1 MTQKEEVR
9 DLDLVVDKVIEKL
22 SSMSLEELRKEKT
35 KWEERICNDEIESP
49 CQEPRLKI
57 LREVMKEIK
66 RRR

>member
-1 MTQKEEVR
+1 MIQKEEIR
-9 DLDLVVDKVIEKL
+9 DLDQAVDKVIEKL

>member
-9 DLDLVVDKVIEKL
+9 DLDQAVDRVIGKL
-22 SSMSLEELRKEKT
+22 ASMSLDELKEEKT

-57 LREVMKEIK
+57 LREVIKEIN

>member
-22 SSMSLEELRKEKT
+22 SSMSLDELKDEKS
-35 KWEERICNDEIESP
+35 KWEERICNDSVESP

-57 LREVMKEIK
+57 LREVIKEIK

>member
-1 MTQKEEVR
+1 MIQKE
-9 DLDLVVDKVIEKL
+9 DLKALDQAVDKVIGRL

-35 KWEERICNDEIESP
+35 KWEERICNDAVESP

-57 LREVMKEIK
+57 LREVIKEIK

>member
-1 MTQKEEVR
+1 MIQKEEIR
-9 DLDLVVDKVIEKL
+9 DLDQAVDKVIEKL

-35 KWEERICNDEIESP
+35 KWEERICNDSIESP

>member
-1 MTQKEEVR
+1 MIQKEEIR
-9 DLDLVVDKVIEKL
+9 DLDQAVDKMIGRL
-22 SSMSLEELRKEKT
+22 SSMSLDELKDEKC

-57 LREVMKEIK
+57 LREVIKEIK

>member
-1 MTQKEEVR
+1 MIQKEEIR
-9 DLDLVVDKVIEKL
+9 DLDQAVDKIIGKL
-22 SSMSLEELRKEKT
+22 STMSLEDLMKEKT
-35 KWEERICNDEIESP
+35 EWEERICNDAVESP

>member
-1 MTQKEEVR
+1 MIQKEEIR
-9 DLDLVVDKVIEKL
+9 DLDQAVDKVIEKL
-22 SSMSLEELRKEKT
+22 SSMSLDELRKEKT
-35 KWEERICNDEIESP
+35 KWEERICNDAVESP

>member
-1 MTQKEEVR
+1 MIQKE
-9 DLDLVVDKVIEKL
+9 DLKALDQAVDKIIGKL
-22 SSMSLEELRKEKT
+22 SSMSMDDLKEEKF

-57 LREVMKEIK
+57 LREVMKEIN

>member
-1 MTQKEEVR
+1 MIQKEEIR
-9 DLDLVVDKVIEKL
+9 DLDQAVDKIIGKL
-22 SSMSLEELRKEKT
+22 SSMSLEDLIKEKT
-35 KWEERICNDEIESP
+35 KWEERICNDKIESP

>member
-1 MTQKEEVR
+1 MTQREGLR
-9 DLDLVVDKVIEKL
+9 DLALAVDKLIGRL

-35 KWEERICNDEIESP
+35 KWEERICNDAVESP

-57 LREVMKEIK
+57 LREVMKEMK

>member
-1 MTQKEEVR
+1 MIQKEEIR
-9 DLDLVVDKVIEKL
+9 DFDQAVDKVIEKL

-57 LREVMKEIK
+57 LREVMKEIN

>member
-1 MTQKEEVR
+1 MIQKEEIR
-9 DLDLVVDKVIEKL
+9 DLDQAVDKVIEEL
-22 SSMSLEELRKEKT
+22 SSMSVDELKDEKS
-35 KWEERICNDEIESP
+35 KWEERICNDKIESP

>member
-22 SSMSLEELRKEKT
+22 SSMSLEDLIKEKT
-35 KWEERICNDEIESP
+35 KWEERICNDKIESQ

-57 LREVMKEIK
+57 LREVMKEIN

>member
-1 MTQKEEVR
+1 MIQKE
-9 DLDLVVDKVIEKL
+9 DLKALDQAVDKLIGRL

-35 KWEERICNDEIESP
+35 KWEERICNDAVESP

>member
-1 MTQKEEVR
+1 MIQKEEIR
-9 DLDLVVDKVIEKL
+9 DLDQAVDKVIEKL

-57 LREVMKEIK
+57 LREVMKEIN